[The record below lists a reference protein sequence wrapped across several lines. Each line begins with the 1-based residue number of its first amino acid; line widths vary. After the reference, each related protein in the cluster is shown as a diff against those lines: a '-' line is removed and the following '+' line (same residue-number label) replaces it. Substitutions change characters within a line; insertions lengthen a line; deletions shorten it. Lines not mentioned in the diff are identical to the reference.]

1 MKNLSKFAA
10 LLCCLLISISA
21 MGQNISIKCSDT
33 PLKEVLKTI
42 QSQSSYKFVYNG
54 SLVDMDRKVSV
65 DVENSDIEK
74 ILEQVFAG
82 TQITYKIMGNQIT
95 LSPKAAARQGK
106 TKVTGTV
113 KDNTGETLPGVYVKS
128 ASGVSAI
135 TNLDGIFEMEASDG
149 EELAFSFM
157 GMKDTSV
164 NADIRRN
171 MTVVMAPDIEYLENA
186 VVTGYQTI
194 SKERATGSY
203 NVIAKAQIE
212 KPASSIAE
220 RLIGQTAGMQ
230 STVSADGDVSF
241 EIRGLTSLSTNAA
254 PLLVVDGFAISD
266 SFSSINPNDVE
277 SISVL
282 KDAAAASIWGA
293 KSANG
298 VIVITTKSGRNLDK
312 GSVKVDF
319 SAMFKLSPKIDWKY
333 YNPVASSSELVDFEL
348 KAWNNGNGIYGS
360 AYYLPNEDNYQEY
373 GRMSLVYQYLNENRL
388 GYLSTSEMNA
398 KIDALRN
405 IDNSDQIK
413 KYLLQNP
420 FIHQY
425 NLNVSSRGERM
436 TNVLSLMYEHNDKY
450 LKGNNS
456 NKYNVGLR
464 STTKVFKW
472 LDFNFNGNIT
482 VTDTQK
488 NGIDLGTL
496 AEISPYQ
503 ELVDKD
509 GNLVK
514 FYQSLYGPT
523 VQRYFEPLNFPYS
536 DWKYNPIEEMRGH
549 NNTTNRISLRAQAGL
564 TFHIIPGLD
573 FDSKFQ
579 YEMIQ
584 AKTKNINDETTFAT
598 RWDINNSSSWDHS
611 TGVITKNRPTGSIMS
626 HSANQTNAY
635 NWRNQLSFNRGFD
648 DDRHQVSVVAGT
660 EMSNKVYQTTSY
672 PKVYGYDDEKLT
684 VGGFP
689 NGVGGSGVYKLT
701 NMFGSSITNPY
712 TSSFSYSTDRYFSM
726 YINASYT
733 FDKKYTI
740 SGSARTD
747 ASNLITDDPAYRFS
761 PFWSVGASWNAKREV
776 FLADV
781 DWLDELKVRGTFGY
795 NGNVDKTTSFRPLIN
810 MSTAQNSYFQNYTA
824 SVSSYGN
831 PTLRWEKT
839 GTVDLGVDFS
849 MFKGKLYGK
858 LDFYNRHG
866 KDLIVSM
873 SIPAVNGTTSQKLN
887 AAEMVNGGVEIEL
900 GTTLSIYG
908 RDIVWSGNMNFSYNN
923 NKITKLF
930 KSSVQAYDLYMDTG
944 TTYAYYQGYNANTL
958 WSLQYKGL
966 KNTGSETSPKMRPVV
981 LGPEG
986 AYCDFLSWVTGGD
999 PTTYLVNQGT
1009 VVAPFTLGFNG
1020 NFKIYDFDLSYSFTG
1035 KFGHVFRGFGF
1046 NYPYSYDT
1054 MPNKALS
1061 EIMASDGSNLAT
1073 PPPFDAGEDRYYFW
1087 DRFYPYLD
1095 YLTQS
1100 ASHLRLQELN
1110 VAYTLPRR
1118 YADRIGLSNIK
1129 VYLQGNNLFVISG
1142 NKWHEDPEYP
1152 LGSVRPSPA
1161 YTLGLNITF

>member
-373 GRMSLVYQYLNENRL
+373 SRMSLVYQYLNENRL

-536 DWKYNPIEEMRGH
+536 DWKYNPIEEMRG
-549 NNTTNRISLRAQAGL
+549 
-564 TFHIIPGLD
+564 
-573 FDSKFQ
+573 
-579 YEMIQ
+579 
-584 AKTKNINDETTFAT
+584 
-598 RWDINNSSSWDHS
+598 
-611 TGVITKNRPTGSIMS
+611 
-626 HSANQTNAY
+626 
-635 NWRNQLSFNRGFD
+635 
-648 DDRHQVSVVAGT
+648 
-660 EMSNKVYQTTSY
+660 
-672 PKVYGYDDEKLT
+672 
-684 VGGFP
+684 
-689 NGVGGSGVYKLT
+689 
-701 NMFGSSITNPY
+701 
-712 TSSFSYSTDRYFSM
+712 
-726 YINASYT
+726 
-733 FDKKYTI
+733 
-740 SGSARTD
+740 
-747 ASNLITDDPAYRFS
+747 
-761 PFWSVGASWNAKREV
+761 
-776 FLADV
+776 
-781 DWLDELKVRGTFGY
+781 
-795 NGNVDKTTSFRPLIN
+795 
-810 MSTAQNSYFQNYTA
+810 
-824 SVSSYGN
+824 
-831 PTLRWEKT
+831 
-839 GTVDLGVDFS
+839 
-849 MFKGKLYGK
+849 
-858 LDFYNRHG
+858 
-866 KDLIVSM
+866 
-873 SIPAVNGTTSQKLN
+873 
-887 AAEMVNGGVEIEL
+887 
-900 GTTLSIYG
+900 
-908 RDIVWSGNMNFSYNN
+908 
-923 NKITKLF
+923 
-930 KSSVQAYDLYMDTG
+930 
-944 TTYAYYQGYNANTL
+944 
-958 WSLQYKGL
+958 
-966 KNTGSETSPKMRPVV
+966 
-981 LGPEG
+981 
-986 AYCDFLSWVTGGD
+986 
-999 PTTYLVNQGT
+999 
-1009 VVAPFTLGFNG
+1009 
-1020 NFKIYDFDLSYSFTG
+1020 
-1035 KFGHVFRGFGF
+1035 
-1046 NYPYSYDT
+1046 
-1054 MPNKALS
+1054 
-1061 EIMASDGSNLAT
+1061 
-1073 PPPFDAGEDRYYFW
+1073 
-1087 DRFYPYLD
+1087 
-1095 YLTQS
+1095 
-1100 ASHLRLQELN
+1100 
-1110 VAYTLPRR
+1110 
-1118 YADRIGLSNIK
+1118 
-1129 VYLQGNNLFVISG
+1129 
-1142 NKWHEDPEYP
+1142 
-1152 LGSVRPSPA
+1152 
-1161 YTLGLNITF
+1161 